1 MRENAITTAFV
12 AFANERVPCADGS
25 PPPWHVASSVGPTG
39 KFAGIVAVMGEDCD
53 DERFVVVDEKLL
65 DSELEVD
72 ELLVVVAREMAEVEL

>member
-1 MRENAITTAFV
+1 
-12 AFANERVPCADGS
+12 
-25 PPPWHVASSVGPTG
+25 
-39 KFAGIVAVMGEDCD
+39 MGEDCD